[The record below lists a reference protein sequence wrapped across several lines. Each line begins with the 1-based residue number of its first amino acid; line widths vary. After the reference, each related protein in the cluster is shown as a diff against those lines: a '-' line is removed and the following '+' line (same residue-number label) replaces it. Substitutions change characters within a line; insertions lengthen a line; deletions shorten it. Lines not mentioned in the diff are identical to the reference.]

1 MKFSV
6 NVPVTHVSTIFFLW
20 KKKKKKSG
28 ENDVSNIFL

>member
-6 NVPVTHVSTIFFLW
+6 NVPVTHVSTIFFCE
-20 KKKKKKSG
+20 KKKKKSG